1 MTLGIPVVVQW
12 LMLDTERRHLLP
24 LSFSLSEKQT
34 QTGPKAYEFV
44 ASLSG
49 RALSSVELT
58 V

>member
-1 MTLGIPVVVQW
+1 MGIPVVVQW

-44 ASLSG
+44 AGLSG
-49 RALSSVELT
+49 HALSSVELT
-58 V
+58 M